1 MKNNYFNNL
10 KKKKNHYNMKRE
22 KVLIISSTDIQS
34 MLMSRILSLILSFMN
49 ISFIINPTDLLTN
62 NYSLEDS
69 RRLRKVF
76 IGFDK
81 KHNIRN
87 YKKIEIDN
95 FYLLKINKVQ
105 RFFSFLLKS
114 IVEIDSKKVV
124 FRKKKEF
131 SDKPINFSF
140 FNSGYDKYFFIS
152 LKNLFLKQEQMI
164 WIKSIILSNFWLSK
178 KISYKNYIFRTKK
191 LFIYYKKIRNIC
203 SFTSRIIKNGIY
215 GKRLSSL
222 NISDELPIIFYK
234 HSSLFASISNTP
246 YLSAKLKTWTLD
258 GKMSVYHILY
268 KIGFSGK
275 DIKKPWASIGTVLK
289 KTIVKLFEIEFNK
302 FKIKTKKIFVFLKN
316 YQSNYF
322 LSDND
327 GKTISTFDWIFSARA
342 IMDKNINNIG
352 YFSSKSFWMAFDSL
366 FNLKSVK
373 IGIFLGKTIN
383 KFVHRAAALIVS
395 KNLFVMEKNCFS
407 VTITNSSKLTFKMT
421 KSLAFCLLLSLN
433 QDKLEKKFL
442 TITIHR
448 SDDTLIICCFFN
460 KKEKY
465 FLVDKLKN
473 KIMNYQK
480 IYENHGSNYL
490 IVSFPLFQEKLFK
503 SCISS

>member
-203 SFTSRIIKNGIY
+203 SSTSRIIKNDFY
-215 GKRLSSL
+215 GKKLSSL
-222 NISDELPIIFYK
+222 TISDELPIIFYK
-234 HSSLFASISNTP
+234 HSSLFTSISNTP
-246 YLSAKLKTWTLD
+246 YLSAKLKTWTFG

-268 KIGFSGK
+268 KLGFSDK
-275 DIKKPWASIGTVLK
+275 DIKKPWASIDTVLK
-289 KTIVKLFEIEFNK
+289 KTIIKLFEIELNK

-316 YQSNYF
+316 YQPNYI
-322 LSDND
+322 LSDKG

-342 IMDKNINNIG
+342 IMDKNIDNID
-352 YFSSKSFWMAFDSL
+352 YFSCKLFWMAFDSL
-366 FNLKSVK
+366 IDMKSVK

-383 KFVHRAAALIVS
+383 KFVHKAANLIVS
-395 KNLFVMEKNCFS
+395 RNLFVMEKNCFS
-407 VTITNSSKLTFKMT
+407 ITITNSSKLTFKMT
-421 KSLAFCLLLSLN
+421 KSLAFYLLLSLN
-433 QDKLEKKFL
+433 QNKLEKKFL

-448 SDDTLIICCFFN
+448 SDDTLILCCFFK

-465 FLVDKLKN
+465 FLLDKLKN
-473 KIMNYQK
+473 KFMNYQK

-490 IVSFPLFQEKLFK
+490 IATFPLFQEKLFK
-503 SCISS
+503 SCIFS